1 MKTTPPS
8 NGRSTTMMMW
18 TTMMSNHDDDELRDC
33 LRDSLCYLPEL
44 YIKEERPTGMMMKSC
59 FDAHFFALS
68 ATRMS
73 WHRSASPVTA
83 QAPSCGFG
91 SWTQL
96 QTIPIVLIKAIMLLQ
111 IMHGLHLIGIEGRN
125 CNDFVCAAGGGAIHI
140 GITLQS
146 TTWTKWAT
154 PLWLPCRCVHRRSAS
169 VVEWS

>member
-1 MKTTPPS
+1 
-8 NGRSTTMMMW
+8 
-18 TTMMSNHDDDELRDC
+18 
-33 LRDSLCYLPEL
+33 
-44 YIKEERPTGMMMKSC
+44 
-59 FDAHFFALS
+59 
-68 ATRMS
+68 MS